1 MEADILAGA
10 ANTNSTQQHYD
21 AYMSKYPISYDM
33 ETRFINSC
41 AGYCVATYVLGIG
54 DRHPSNIML
63 KEDGRLFHID
73 FGHFLGNFKSKF
85 GVKRETSP
93 FVFTPQFAAVFGG
106 PDGERYEEFCQC
118 CCDAYNCLR
127 RENQLIISL
136 FRLMISSGL
145 PEVSFLII
153 LI

>member
-1 MEADILAGA
+1 MGDQAEAERLAMEADILAGA

-41 AGYCVATYVLGIG
+41 AGYYVATYVLGIG

-93 FVFTPQFAAVFGG
+93 FVSLRNSRQYSEGKLGIDTTSLLTRAAL
-106 PDGERYEEFCQC
+106 PTR
-118 CCDAYNCLR
+118 NC
-127 RENQLIISL
+127 
-136 FRLMISSGL
+136 
-145 PEVSFLII
+145 V
-153 LI
+153 